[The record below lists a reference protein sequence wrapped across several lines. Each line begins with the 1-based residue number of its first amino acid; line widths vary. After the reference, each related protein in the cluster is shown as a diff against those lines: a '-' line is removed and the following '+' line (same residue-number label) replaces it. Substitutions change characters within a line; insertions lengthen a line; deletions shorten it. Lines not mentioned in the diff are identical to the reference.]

1 MNIKYVVEL
10 SEEEQDK
17 LRVLTTKG
25 STGARVLKRANLLR
39 MSDKGL
45 PDNEIVELLGV
56 STSTIGRTKKR
67 FVEDG
72 LEAALDEGNRSGCP
86 RKLDAVSDALLT
98 AIACSKPPKGC
109 GRWTLKLIS
118 QRFIVL
124 LEDDNKVS
132 IETVRRQL
140 KDSELKPWQKKM
152 WCVGKMTTDYIAK
165 MEHILHIY
173 SQPEIPDE
181 PVVNFDEAMKQLV
194 EDVTPQTE
202 AKKGRAGRIDY
213 EYKRKAVAN
222 IFMFYD
228 GHRGW
233 RKAKATSHK
242 KAEDFAQCMK
252 DLVDEHYPDAKKIH
266 VVMDNFCTH
275 KAGSLYKAFPPEE
288 ALRIL
293 NRLEFHYTPKH
304 ASWLNK
310 VEIEIG
316 VMNRQCLNQRIP
328 DWETLHSELK
338 AWEERRNDEGASID
352 WQFDVDAARKK
363 FTRAYEEARSG
374 K

>member
-1 MNIKYVVEL
+1 
-10 SEEEQDK
+10 
-17 LRVLTTKG
+17 
-25 STGARVLKRANLLR
+25 
-39 MSDKGL
+39 
-45 PDNEIVELLGV
+45 
-56 STSTIGRTKKR
+56 
-67 FVEDG
+67 
-72 LEAALDEGNRSGCP
+72 
-86 RKLDAVSDALLT
+86 
-98 AIACSKPPKGC
+98 
-109 GRWTLKLIS
+109 
-118 QRFIVL
+118 
-124 LEDDNKVS
+124 
-132 IETVRRQL
+132 
-140 KDSELKPWQKKM
+140 
-152 WCVGKMTTDYIAK
+152 
-165 MEHILHIY
+165 
-173 SQPEIPDE
+173 
-181 PVVNFDEAMKQLV
+181 
-194 EDVTPQTE
+194 
-202 AKKGRAGRIDY
+202 
-213 EYKRKAVAN
+213 
-222 IFMFYD
+222 MFYD

-275 KAGSLYKAFPPEE
+275 KAGSLYKAFPPKE

-352 WQFDVDAARKK
+352 WQFDVDAAREK